1 MSYALTTLWHERQRY
16 LTAILAVAFCAL
28 LGSVQFGLLLGLFS
42 ITSMPVDNSRA
53 DIWLGAPKV
62 LGVDLGRPIRESQA
76 LARLASHPDIERVE
90 GFLQGF
96 SYWARK
102 DGGQELCMVV
112 GSRLEPGSM
121 GRNTALERYPELAE
135 ALTEPGTVVF
145 DESDKEK
152 LGVQKAG
159 DEAEVAGTRVRVVGF
174 VKGAK
179 GLAAPFVF
187 CSLTTARP
195 LLRCFPGQI
204 TYALG
209 KVKKGASPE
218 DVVASLRRQYAPAP
232 PKADPLASKDMGAL
246 SIQTES
252 QKEAAEEN
260 ALGQDSQAE
269 LSIFTSAEFSRRTR
283 VHWLRPRLR
292 SRSGPHG
299 RRGGHQ
305 PNALLRHRCLHQRV
319 RRTQGHGHS
328 PLAGQPACDDPCR
341 LGGYHRH
348 RRSHTRRLQPRSR
361 CRNVGRANETGSL
374 VVDHRLGGHP
384 VYGHWRRA
392 VRPALAARRGA
403 SAAVA
408 VKAGEGCQLDSGRYR
423 ILGTRLGIRPYSSG
437 FASGPRLW
445 RWRRTL
451 ARSR

>member
-28 LGSVQFGLLLGLFS
+28 LGCVQFGLLLGLFS

-121 GRNTALERYPELAE
+121 GRNTALERYPDLAE

-152 LGVQKAG
+152 LGVQKIG
-159 DEAEVAGTRVRVVGF
+159 DIAEVAGSRVRVVGF

-179 GLAAPFVF
+179 GLAAPFIF

-209 KVKKGASPE
+209 KVRSGASPE
-218 DVVASLRRQYAPAP
+218 AVVAALRRQYAPAP
-232 PKADPLASKDMGAL
+232 AKQDSKTGGANMGTL
-246 SIQTES
+246 SI
-252 QKEAAEEN
+252 KNEAAEEA

-283 VHWLRPRLR
+283 IHWLTKTKGGFALGYAAVLGLMVGAVVTSQTLYSATAASLKEFAVLKAMGIPRWR
-292 SRSGPHG
+292 VS
-299 RRGGHQ
+299 
-305 PNALLRHRCLHQRV
+305 LHV
-319 RRTQGHGHS
+319 MT
-328 PLAGQPACDDPCR
+328 LAGWVGIIGIGVAIPAVFG
-341 LGGYHRH
+341 L
-348 RRSHTRRLQPRSR
+348 
-361 CRNVGRANETGSL
+361 
-374 VVDHRLGGHP
+374 
-384 VYGHWRRA
+384 
-392 VRPALAARRGA
+392 
-403 SAAVA
+403 AAVA
-408 VKAGEGCQLDSGRYR
+408 EMWGVQMKLEGWLLVTVSVVTLLMAIGAGL
-423 ILGTRLGIRPYSSG
+423 
-437 FASGPRLW
+437 FAL
-445 RWRRTL
+445 
-451 ARSR
+451 RSLRGVEPALLLR

>member
-42 ITSMPVDNSRA
+42 ITSMPVDTSRA

-159 DEAEVAGTRVRVVGF
+159 DEAEVAGSRVRVVGF

-283 VHWLRPRLR
+283 VHWLTKTKGGFALGYAAVLGLMVGAVVTSQTLYSATAASIKEFAVLKAMGIPRWR
-292 SRSGPHG
+292 VS
-299 RRGGHQ
+299 
-305 PNALLRHRCLHQRV
+305 LHV
-319 RRTQGHGHS
+319 MT
-328 PLAGQPACDDPCR
+328 
-341 LGGYHRH
+341 
-348 RRSHTRRLQPRSR
+348 
-361 CRNVGRANETGSL
+361 
-374 VVDHRLGGHP
+374 
-384 VYGHWRRA
+384 
-392 VRPALAARRGA
+392 LAAWVGIIGIVVA
-403 SAAVA
+403 IPAVFSLAAVA
-408 VKAGEGCQLDSGRYR
+408 EMWGVQMKLEAWLLITVSVVTLFMAIGAGL
-423 ILGTRLGIRPYSSG
+423 
-437 FASGPRLW
+437 FAL
-445 RWRRTL
+445 
-451 ARSR
+451 RSLRGVEPALLLR

>member
-28 LGSVQFGLLLGLFS
+28 LGCVQFGLLLGLFS

-121 GRNTALERYPELAE
+121 GRNTALERYPDLAE

-152 LGVQKAG
+152 LGVEKVG
-159 DEAEVAGTRVRVVGF
+159 DEAEVAGSRVRVVGF

-179 GLAAPFVF
+179 GLAAPFIF

-209 KVKKGASPE
+209 KVKEGVSPE
-218 DVVASLRRQYAPAP
+218 DVVASLRRRYAPAP
-232 PKADPLASKDMGAL
+232 TKADPAPSRDMGVL
-246 SIQTES
+246 SILNENSPRES
-252 QKEAAEEN
+252 AEEN

-269 LSIFTSAEFSRRTR
+269 LSIFTSSEFSRRTR
-283 VHWLRPRLR
+283 IHWLTKTKGGFALGYAAVLGLMVGAVVTSQTLYSATASSIKEFAVLKAMGIPRWR
-292 SRSGPHG
+292 VS
-299 RRGGHQ
+299 
-305 PNALLRHRCLHQRV
+305 LHV
-319 RRTQGHGHS
+319 MT
-328 PLAGQPACDDPCR
+328 
-341 LGGYHRH
+341 
-348 RRSHTRRLQPRSR
+348 
-361 CRNVGRANETGSL
+361 
-374 VVDHRLGGHP
+374 
-384 VYGHWRRA
+384 
-392 VRPALAARRGA
+392 LAAWVGVIGIGVA
-403 SAAVA
+403 IPAVFGLAAVA
-408 VKAGEGCQLDSGRYR
+408 EVWGVQMKLEGWLLVTVSVVILLMAIGAGL
-423 ILGTRLGIRPYSSG
+423 
-437 FASGPRLW
+437 FAL
-445 RWRRTL
+445 
-451 ARSR
+451 RSLRGVEPALLLR